1 MPFPCAMKQDKTKK
15 LLWKGVSLLALT
27 IATAA
32 GSVLALVSI
41 GSLFGLSYAISL
53 KIIGLLLLS
62 SMLFD
67 ITKLTSLFM
76 TKNLGELSLET
87 DKLQGEPIGANS

>member
-1 MPFPCAMKQDKTKK
+1 MKQEKTKK

-27 IATAA
+27 ITTIV

-41 GSLFGLSYAISL
+41 GSLLGLSYAVSL
-53 KIIGLLLLS
+53 KIVVLFLLS

-67 ITKLTSLFM
+67 IAKLTSLFM
-76 TKNLGELSLET
+76 SKNLGELSQET
-87 DKLQGEPIGANS
+87 DKLQGEPVGANS